1 MFRSEDTN
9 NQSLNTMRKYLFRI
23 SAIALLL
30 SIFTTTSAGEE
41 AQRLFY
47 AYDASNGLA
56 DNSSQIVYTTSSG
69 RMIVTTLGHV
79 NFFDGAGFT
88 HIDPQSSDIHP
99 LPGYRGRYQIYID
112 HFNHLWIK
120 AEGLMSCV
128 NLATERFIS
137 DIPAVFKELG
147 IVKSVED
154 IFGDGEG
161 HVWFRSGQELYNP
174 HLKKCFEIQH
184 SAQIMDV
191 DLLENRLLLTF
202 HADGAV
208 VVSDYASQKILYC
221 DNAFAKDDKPFH
233 ALSSEICLVGHQYFQ
248 VLYGEQGS
256 AFLRYDIDKREWTTL
271 LKSPLRMNT
280 IYPYGDK
287 IYIGTERG
295 YLVYD
300 IASGNIEHV
309 EKLMLTKG
317 RTQVANI
324 NSLCFDLQGGMWIA
338 TEQRGLLYAK
348 PLRNPFYV
356 YNWNS
361 PEFAYYAHLLNA
373 AQPAKQ
379 KPLPRKVNCVL
390 TDSRGWKWTG
400 SYNGLELVMTNGEKH
415 VFTTKDGLPN
425 LTVHSLVEDKANNIW
440 VTTSFGIAQLIIHE
454 GAVFHLEPYINQDN
468 IPNESFLNGRA
479 LVLHDGR
486 IVMQSIDHMVVFDP
500 MTFLNDKLA
509 SVKISPKLI
518 RLAVIGSDIEAG
530 KELDDK
536 VITEKAVACTDVI
549 NVNYNQNSLSLHFS
563 GFNYMRPVQTYYRVR
578 IKGVPG
584 YNNWRILS
592 FGKSEGMVDK
602 NGQLHL
608 PLLGLE
614 PGAYKV
620 EVQASLWPES
630 WTEEPVVWTI
640 NVEQP
645 WWRTTGLYVSLCVLI
660 ALLLLLNFYLFY
672 RNTHWRMIR
681 NNEEADIRRHI
692 KSFASRCESL
702 SAEIVSAQSM
712 PKSEEGQSHM
722 RLNDVFVRTM
732 LKIVPYVQQQ
742 KDRSFTIE
750 QLAEVAGVNTSELYK
765 IFSVHLDQN
774 PRIIMMPLRLQEAAQ
789 LLTTTQMSVEEVAKK
804 CRFSSPNFFMSSFF
818 HYYRQTPEYYRSTMP
833 R

>member
-1 MFRSEDTN
+1 
-9 NQSLNTMRKYLFRI
+9 MRKQQLRLFVL
-23 SAIALLL
+23 ALLIG
-30 SIFTTTSAGEE
+30 IFTSTAAGGEE
-41 AQRLFY
+41 RRLFY
-47 AYDASNGLA
+47 AYDASNGMA
-56 DNSSQIVYTTSSG
+56 DNSSQIVYATSSG
-69 RMIVTTLGHV
+69 RIIVTTLGHV

-88 HIDPQSSDIHP
+88 HIDPQSENIYP
-99 LPGYRGRYQIYID
+99 LPGYKGRYQIYID
-112 HFNHLWIK
+112 HFDHLWIK

-128 NLATERFIS
+128 NLATERFIC

-147 IVKSVED
+147 VVKPVDD

-161 HVWFRSGQELYNP
+161 HVWFRSGHELYNP
-174 HLKKCFEIQH
+174 HLKKSFNIQH
-184 SAQIMDV
+184 SSQIMDV
-191 DLLENRLLLTF
+191 DLMENRLLLTF

-208 VVSDYASQKILYC
+208 VVSDYASQKMLYR
-221 DNAFAKDDKPFH
+221 DNPFTDDEHPLH
-233 ALSSEICLVGHQYFQ
+233 VIASEICLVGHQYFQ

-256 AFLRYDIDKREWTTL
+256 VFMRYDVDKREWKTL

-280 IYPYGDK
+280 VYPFADK
-287 IYIGTERG
+287 IYVGTERG
-295 YLVYD
+295 YLVHD
-300 IASGNIEHV
+300 IASEETEHI

-324 NSLCFDLQGGMWIA
+324 NSLCFDTQGGMWIA

-356 YNWNS
+356 YNWNT
-361 PEFAYYAHLLNA
+361 PEFAYYTQLLNE

-379 KPLPRKVNCVL
+379 QPLPRKVNCVL

-400 SYNGLELVMTNGEKH
+400 SYNGLLLEMTNGERR

-425 LTVHSLVEDKANNIW
+425 LTVHSLVEDNANNIW
-440 VTTSFGIAQLIIHE
+440 VTTSFGIVQLIIRD
-454 GAVFHLEPYINQDN
+454 GAVAHLEPYINQDN
-468 IPNESFLNGRA
+468 IPNESFMNGRA
-479 LVLHDGR
+479 LELPDGR

-509 SVKISPKLI
+509 AVKISPKLI
-518 RLAVIGSDIEAG
+518 RLAVIGYDIEAG
-530 KELDDK
+530 KELDGK

-549 NVNYNQNSLSLHFS
+549 NVNYNQNSVALHFS

-584 YNNWRILS
+584 YDKWRILS
-592 FGKSEGMVDK
+592 YGKSEGMVDK

-608 PLLGLE
+608 PLLGLN
-614 PGAYKV
+614 PGSYKV
-620 EVQASLWPES
+620 EMQASLWPDS
-630 WTEEPVVWTI
+630 WTEDPVVWTI

-645 WWRTTGLYVSLCVLI
+645 WWRTTGLYVALTILI
-660 ALLLLLNFYLFY
+660 GLLLLLNFTLFY

-681 NNEEADIRRHI
+681 NNEEADIRRNI
-692 KSFASRCESL
+692 RSFASRCESL
-702 SAEIVSAQSM
+702 STEIVTPQSM

-722 RLNDVFVRTM
+722 RMNDIFVRTM
-732 LKIVPYVQQQ
+732 LRIVPFVQQQ
-742 KDRSFTIE
+742 KDQAFTME
-750 QLAEVAGVNTSELYK
+750 QLAEVAEVNTSDLYK
-765 IFSVHLDQN
+765 LFSAHLDLN

-789 LLTTTQMSVEEVAKK
+789 QLTNTQLSIDEVAKK
-804 CRFSSPNFFMSSFF
+804 CRFSSTNFFIASFF
-818 HYYRQTPEYYRSTMP
+818 HYYRQTPEAYRSTMP